1 MLETRNKPIPF
12 CVLKSRI
19 NDLSIINNYDIY
31 ETPKQIHSIPTT
43 STPNHHAQR
52 IAATSVNLLN
62 LHTTTTL
69 SPVGKEYMC
78 FQKNGKTA
86 QAAKCIKSRMI
97 TKVVYYVLLVD
108 AC

>member
-1 MLETRNKPIPF
+1 MTTYSL
-12 CVLKSRI
+12 LKHKE
-19 NDLSIINNYDIY
+19 NNYDI
-31 ETPKQIHSIPTT
+31 STT
-43 STPNHHAQR
+43 SAPNHHSQR
-52 IAATSVNLLN
+52 ISATSVNLLN
-62 LHTTTTL
+62 LHTTTKL
-69 SPVGKEYMC
+69 HPVGKEYMC